1 MVTLPHVNEAPHAT
15 LSARTIPQFL
25 ARRVPMYGVLST
37 TTKTLLK
44 MPTHLPQ
51 VHSTDMSRLTEFNA
65 AFPPP
70 SLSFL
75 NGTLGDGLPVR
86 PSNLAVEH
94 PRRISLPGPER
105 PGVIFRAWREKS
117 KL

>member
-1 MVTLPHVNEAPHAT
+1 MVTLPHVNEATHAT
-15 LSARTIPQFL
+15 LSARTLPLFL
-25 ARRVPMYGVLST
+25 TSVLSST
-37 TTKTLLK
+37 TRTVLK
-44 MPTHLPQ
+44 QMRTHLPQ
-51 VHSTDMSRLTEFNA
+51 VHSTDMRRLTEFNA
-65 AFPPP
+65 AFSPP

-75 NGTLGDGLPVR
+75 NGTLGDG